1 MVIGYFALVRA
12 NRTIQ
17 DVLEAPDLDH
27 AEDIEDADTETKP
40 ETSLDLTEKDALP
53 ERIAA
58 NDIAIL
64 PNGATAEGIVR
75 FHKALSEMTG
85 RRGLRDEI
93 SRYEAMS
100 LALVEPK
107 GELAGSVVPDF
118 PPEDSLL
125 RLDKFFPTLY
135 QRYEER
141 FVYGA
146 PLLAD
151 RGMRIPTMSPGWRAP
166 CWK

>member
-1 MVIGYFALVRA
+1 VPESGDLPA
-12 NRTIQ
+12 RT
-17 DVLEAPDLDH
+17 V
-27 AEDIEDADTETKP
+27 
-40 ETSLDLTEKDALP
+40 

-64 PNGATAEGIVR
+64 LNGATAEGIVR
-75 FHKALSEMTG
+75 FHAALSEMTG
-85 RRGLRDEI
+85 RRGIRDEI

-107 GELAGSVVPDF
+107 GEAAGTIVPDF
-118 PPEDSLL
+118 PPADSLL
-125 RLDKFFPTLY
+125 RIERFFSTLY
-135 QRYEER
+135 LRYEER

-151 RGMRIPTMSPGWRAP
+151 RGITRRLEWASDSPIFTRDDLSALTWPQLDFEPRIASPI
-166 CWK
+166 